1 MAHKI
6 GASERLGAG
15 AQVILTVRDPE
26 KWYASYTSS
35 LLWLHTTWW
44 FKPFA
49 KVLPMGRK
57 MDAIAAWWFKFA
69 FGDEFMSDKQACIDA
84 YLAHNAAIKAAVP
97 ADRLLIWD
105 VKQGWEPLCKC
116 VPHRQVPLV

>member
-1 MAHKI
+1 M
-6 GASERLGAG
+6 
-15 AQVILTVRDPE
+15 ILTVRDPE

-84 YLAHNAAIKAAVP
+84 YLAHNAAIKATVP
-97 ADRLLIWD
+97 AERLLIWD

-116 VPHRQVPLV
+116 APRECFCLDGHDCWCLLLRDAD